1 MGQGPPPLTGEAQG
15 VLVLSAFGKRGGQ
28 AGGAA
33 GHLCALDGSPAL
45 TRLSVPAASGTGLA
59 QGRTTVCVSFLPP
72 LSQAHPMWAYT
83 PTFPGGQVQRVSR
96 SVCRSCG
103 SSHQD
108 GGQVAGTGLSGSA
121 GVATGPSPLLAA
133 AAAAAAPT
141 AGRPGAPF
149 LLKLGLRQGREP
161 GVREQ
166 SPRGALL
173 RISRRHPFLGRI
185 RPGPGRP

>member
-33 GHLCALDGSPAL
+33 GHLCAPDGSPAL

-59 QGRTTVCVSFLPP
+59 RGRTTVCVSFLPP
-72 LSQAHPMWAYT
+72 LSQAHPI
-83 PTFPGGQVQRVSR
+83 Q
-96 SVCRSCG
+96 
-103 SSHQD
+103 
-108 GGQVAGTGLSGSA
+108 GLHA
-121 GVATGPSPLLAA
+121 HIPRGPSPACKPLHLQELRLIS
-133 AAAAAAPT
+133 PGRGG
-141 AGRPGAPF
+141 AGRRHETQWQCRCSHRAESSAGCRCRSSHCRETRGSIPLEAGSAS
-149 LLKLGLRQGREP
+149 RQGA

-166 SPRGALL
+166 SPRGALV